1 MKNLTIILLSAVLI
15 GILGCN
21 ETVVQSHWYNG
32 NIVIDGN
39 KTDWG
44 NDLIYN
50 DKGNFLYGVQ
60 NDGANLYVCF
70 ATNDPDLEAKIVRM
84 GLTVWFDRNGNDD
97 QNFGIKY
104 PLNFQDMNFGGMNFK
119 RDNTDENQIRTRGT
133 DDAPIS
139 ADRLK
144 ETLRRKENDLEI
156 VGKNKDDITKITIA
170 ELKGIEVKMD
180 FQENTLVYE
189 LKIPLKF
196 SPGVSYALN
205 ADTSNTI
212 SIGLETGTIDI
223 TKMRGRN
230 NRGSDEGG
238 SMGSDNGG
246 GDESA
251 GDMSASGDGGGDR
264 SNRRRGYN
272 QNAAN
277 MPAPFSF
284 WAEVKLASGGS
295 K

>member
-1 MKNLTIILLSAVLI
+1 MKNLIILLLSAILI
-15 GILGCN
+15 VISGCN
-21 ETVVQSHWYNG
+21 ETTVQSHWYNG

-44 NDLIYN
+44 NNLIYN
-50 DKGNFLYGVQ
+50 DKENFLYGVQ
-60 NDGANLYVCF
+60 NDGSNLYVCF
-70 ATNDPDLEAKIVRM
+70 ATNDPDLEAKIIRM
-84 GLTVWFDRNGNDD
+84 GLTVWFDRTGNDD
-97 QNFGIKY
+97 ENFGIKY
-104 PLNFQDMNFGGMNFK
+104 PLNFQEMNFGGMNFK
-119 RDNTDENQIRTRGT
+119 RDNTAESQMRTRGT

-156 VGKNKDDITKITIA
+156 VGKNKDDVTKMTIA
-170 ELKGIEVKMD
+170 ELRGIEIKMD

-196 SPGVSYALN
+196 SSGVSYALN

-212 SIGLETGTIDI
+212 SIGLETGTIDL
-223 TKMRGRN
+223 TKIRGRNN

-238 SMGSDNGG
+238 SMGSDNSG

-251 GDMSASGDGGGDR
+251 GDMSASGEGGGER
-264 SNRRRGYN
+264 SNRRRGSY
-272 QNAAN
+272 QGGAN
-277 MPAPFSF
+277 LPSPFNF
-284 WAEVKLASGGS
+284 WAEVKLASG

>member
-1 MKNLTIILLSAVLI
+1 MKNLIFLLLSAFLI
-15 GILGCN
+15 AIAGCN
-21 ETVVQSHWYNG
+21 ETAVQSHWYNG

-44 NDLIYN
+44 NNLIYN
-50 DKGNFLYGVQ
+50 DQDNFQYGVQ
-60 NDGANLYVCF
+60 NDGSNLYLCF
-70 ATNDPDLEAKIVRM
+70 ATNNPDLEAKIIRM

-119 RDNTDENQIRTRGT
+119 RDNMDENQMRTRGT
-133 DDAPIS
+133 DNTPIS

-156 VGKNKDDITKITIA
+156 VGKNKDDITKMTIA
-170 ELKGIEVKMD
+170 ELRGIEIKMD

-196 SPGVSYALN
+196 SSGVSYALN

-212 SIGLETGTIDI
+212 SIGLETGTIDL
-223 TKMRGRN
+223 TKVRGRN
-230 NRGSDEGG
+230 NNRDSDGG
-238 SMGSDNGG
+238 SMGSDNSG

-264 SNRRRGYN
+264 SNRRRGNY
-272 QNAAN
+272 QSGAN
-277 MPAPFSF
+277 LPSPFNF
-284 WAEVKLASGGS
+284 WAEVKLASGR
-295 K
+295 